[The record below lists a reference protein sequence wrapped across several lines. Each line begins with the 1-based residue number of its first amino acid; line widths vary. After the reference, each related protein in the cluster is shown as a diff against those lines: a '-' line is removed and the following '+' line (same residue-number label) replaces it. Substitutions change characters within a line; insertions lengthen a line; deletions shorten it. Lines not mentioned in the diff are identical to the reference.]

1 VIKTPPKNRKPIVTK
16 VEQYND
22 SKIIEY
28 IKRELKRGGQ
38 VYFLHNDVKTIQAK
52 NKKLKKLLPEARIS
66 FAHGQMSEND
76 LATVMAGFA
85 AGDIDVLV
93 CSTIIENGLDIPQA
107 NTLIIEDADHF
118 GLSQLYQL
126 RGRIGRGLDQAYAY
140 ITFKKKLVGNAYKR
154 LSALAEKTELG
165 SGFDIAFSDLEIRGG
180 GNILGRQQH
189 GNMEELGLM
198 LYTKILEQAVKRI
211 KKNKDIAV

>member
-1 VIKTPPKNRKPIVTK
+1 VDVLSMSATPIPRTLFISLSGIRQISVIKTPPKNRKPIVTK

-28 IKRELKRGGQ
+28 IRRELKRGGQ

-52 NKKLKKLLPEARIS
+52 NKKLKKLLLEARIS

-85 AGDIDVLV
+85 AGDIDILV

-107 NTLIIEDADHF
+107 NTLIIEDADRF

-126 RGRIGRGLDQAYAY
+126 RGRLGRASRPPGRLEGHVPAQGERPGGLRSARQVPGGLDRPPGARAAGRG
-140 ITFKKKLVGNAYKR
+140 K
-154 LSALAEKTELG
+154 
-165 SGFDIAFSDLEIRGG
+165 
-180 GNILGRQQH
+180 
-189 GNMEELGLM
+189 
-198 LYTKILEQAVKRI
+198 EQ
-211 KKNKDIAV
+211 